1 MKRSFILL
9 FIIALTIS
17 QGKAQIV
24 TDGTGAHYT
33 LSDFT
38 ASHPEAVVCTAPGV
52 YHLYEDFTLTAPDT
66 LQLEDTLQAIIF
78 HNGLTFNLQ
87 GTLLCD
93 ERNDLLTVAA
103 ELDSL
108 TAPAYEWR
116 FEEGSY
122 GTVRSIAFENGKSL
136 FLTGCEV
143 TLRNCEFSGFT
154 ESVIRMMQCNPVIEE
169 CYFHDNH
176 AAAIQ
181 SPANAECSPRIIN
194 NRLYNNVLDNTNN
207 PQINLGIGGTDTI
220 VIEGNRI
227 EGVASTMS
235 GGVAVSNLV
244 GATSPTRI
252 LLSDNDILH
261 NRYGYT
267 QTGTQL
273 DALIVDN
280 RIIDNNLETDPMNGG
295 SGISIYGYDTT
306 CYAKIRHNIIAGNLW
321 GVTAVYRYS
330 IDMGTNDDWG
340 RNVLYDNGNN
350 NELYAFAMSQ
360 YSTLDVTA
368 IGNYWGAND
377 TAFAESVILHKAD
390 QSNLGRVEYQPIL
403 PLYPTVEGVSSIN
416 YYPTEYVEELD
427 CEIDSPYLIVST
439 GGCVFTVEPDIP
451 LEDLI
456 LHVPLGITYAPIEDI
471 LYPEDTVSPPFL
483 SLDRQ
488 ITYCVTTPHHDT
500 AIWYLEIYVYVSCK
514 ENADDFTL
522 YPNPVSGTHFTIRND
537 AGSPIDIE
545 VYDMSGKRIQH
556 HSSSD
561 IYTTI
566 NVNNWKKGVY
576 LIRIRDNKGITT
588 RKLVVQ

>member
-9 FIIALTIS
+9 FIIVLILIEGT
-17 QGKAQIV
+17 AQIV
-24 TDGTGAHYT
+24 TDGTGARYT

-38 ASHPEAVVCTAPGV
+38 ASHPEAIVSTAPGV

-66 LQLEDTLQAIIF
+66 LQLENTLQAVIF
-78 HNGLTFNLQ
+78 HNGLTFTVQ

-103 ELDSL
+103 ELDSA
-108 TAPAYEWR
+108 TASAYEWR
-116 FEEGSY
+116 FEEGSH
-122 GTVRSIAFENGKSL
+122 GTVRHIAFENGKSL

-143 TLRNCEFSGFT
+143 TVRNCEFSGFT
-154 ESVIRMMQCNPVIEE
+154 ESAIRMMQCNPVIED

-181 SPANAECSPRIIN
+181 SPANAESSPRIIN

-252 LLSDNDILH
+252 LLRGNDILH

-306 CYAKIRHNIIAGNLW
+306 CYAKLRHNLIAGNLW

-330 IDMGTNDDWG
+330 IDMGTANDWG

-390 QSNLGRVEYQPIL
+390 QSNLGRVEFEPIL
-403 PLYPTVEGVSSIN
+403 PLYPTVEGVSSIIHN
-416 YYPTEYVEELD
+416 GENTDIYVWDCGIDDLVIYTYVNDCDESAPLD
-427 CEIDSPYLIVST
+427 EIFLQ
-439 GGCVFTVEPDIP
+439 
-451 LEDLI
+451 
-456 LHVPLGITYAPIEDI
+456 VPLGVTYTPISDEI
-471 LYPEDTVSPPFL
+471 PNPVNCVIRE
-483 SLDRQ
+483 

-500 AIWYLEIYVYVSCK
+500 AIWSLQICVIFDSNK
-514 ENADDFTL
+514 ENPNTFTL
-522 YPNPVSGTHFTIRND
+522 YPNPVSSGQLNLQND
-537 AGSPIDIE
+537 AASPIDIE
-545 VYDMSGKRIQH
+545 VYDMSGKLIH
-556 HSSSD
+556 HNSSSD

-576 LIRIRDNKGITT
+576 LVRIRDHKGITT
-588 RKLVVQ
+588 RKVVVQ

>member
-1 MKRSFILL
+1 M
-9 FIIALTIS
+9 FIIVLILIEGT
-17 QGKAQIV
+17 AQIV
-24 TDGTGAHYT
+24 TDGTGARYT

-38 ASHPEAVVCTAPGV
+38 ASHPEAIVSTAPGV

-66 LQLEDTLQAIIF
+66 LQLENTLQAVIF
-78 HNGLTFNLQ
+78 HNGLTFTVQ

-103 ELDSL
+103 ELDSA
-108 TAPAYEWR
+108 TASAYEWR
-116 FEEGSY
+116 FEEGSH
-122 GTVRSIAFENGKSL
+122 GTVRHIAFENGKSL

-143 TLRNCEFSGFT
+143 TVRNCEFSGFT
-154 ESVIRMMQCNPVIEE
+154 ESAIRMMQCNPVIED

-181 SPANAECSPRIIN
+181 SPANAESSPRIIN

-252 LLSDNDILH
+252 LLRGNDILH

-306 CYAKIRHNIIAGNLW
+306 CYAKLRHNLIAGNLW

-330 IDMGTNDDWG
+330 IDMGTANDWG

-390 QSNLGRVEYQPIL
+390 QSNLGRVEFEPIL
-403 PLYPTVEGVSSIN
+403 PLYPTVEGVSSIIHN
-416 YYPTEYVEELD
+416 GENTDIYVWDCGIDDLVIYTYVNDCDESAPLD
-427 CEIDSPYLIVST
+427 EIFLQ
-439 GGCVFTVEPDIP
+439 
-451 LEDLI
+451 
-456 LHVPLGITYAPIEDI
+456 VPLGVTYTPISDEI
-471 LYPEDTVSPPFL
+471 PNPVNCVIRE
-483 SLDRQ
+483 

-500 AIWYLEIYVYVSCK
+500 AIWSLQICVIFDSNK
-514 ENADDFTL
+514 ENPNTFTL
-522 YPNPVSGTHFTIRND
+522 YPNPVSSGQLNLQND
-537 AGSPIDIE
+537 AASPIDIE
-545 VYDMSGKRIQH
+545 VYDMSGKLIH
-556 HSSSD
+556 HNSSSD

-576 LIRIRDNKGITT
+576 LVRIRDHKGITT
-588 RKLVVQ
+588 RKVVVQ

>member
-9 FIIALTIS
+9 FIIALTIL

-24 TDGTGAHYT
+24 TNGTGAHYT

-38 ASHPEAVVCTAPGV
+38 ASHPEAVVCTASGV

-78 HNGLTFNLQ
+78 HNGLTFTLQ

-116 FEEGSY
+116 FEEGSH
-122 GTVRSIAFENGKSL
+122 GTVHSIAFENGKSL

-154 ESVIRMMQCNPVIEE
+154 ESAIRMMQCNPVIED

-181 SPANAECSPRIIN
+181 SPANAGSSPRIIN

-252 LLSDNDILH
+252 LLHNNDILH

-306 CYAKIRHNIIAGNLW
+306 CYAKIRRNIIAGNLW
-321 GVTAVYRYS
+321 GVTAVYRYH
-330 IDMGTNDDWG
+330 IDMGTANDWG
-340 RNVLYDNGNN
+340 RNVLYDNANN
-350 NELYAFAMSQ
+350 DELYAFAMSQ

-368 IGNYWGAND
+368 IGNYWGNND
-377 TAFAESVILHKAD
+377 TAFAESVILHQHD

-403 PLYPTVEGVSSIN
+403 PLYPIVEGVSFIN
-416 YYPTEYVEELD
+416 YYPTEYIEELY
-427 CEIDSPYLIVST
+427 CEIDSPYLIVSAE
-439 GGCVFTVEPDIP
+439 GCILAVEPDIP

-456 LHVPLGITYAPIEDI
+456 LRVPLGITYAPIADM
-471 LYPEDTVSPPFL
+471 LLPDDTVSPPFL
-483 SLDRQ
+483 SLLRQ

-514 ENADDFTL
+514 ENANDITL
-522 YPNPVSGTHFTIRND
+522 YPNPVNGTNFTIRND
-537 AGSPIDIE
+537 AGSPMDIE
-545 VYDMSGKRIQH
+545 VYDMSGKRMSQW
-556 HSSSD
+556 HSQDTLTS
-561 IYTTI
+561 I
-566 NVNNWKKGVY
+566 NVLNWRRGVY
-576 LIRIRDNKGITT
+576 VVKIKEGQNVYTK
-588 RKLVVQ
+588 KVVVQ

>member
-9 FIIALTIS
+9 FIIALTIL

-38 ASHPEAVVCTAPGV
+38 ASHPEAVVCTASGV

-78 HNGLTFNLQ
+78 HNGLTFTLQ

-116 FEEGSY
+116 FEEGSH
-122 GTVRSIAFENGKSL
+122 GTVHSIAFENGKSL

-154 ESVIRMMQCNPVIEE
+154 ESAIRMMQCNPVIED

-181 SPANAECSPRIIN
+181 SPANAGSSPRIIN

-235 GGVAVSNLV
+235 GGVAVSNLM

-252 LLSDNDILH
+252 LLRDNDILH

-280 RIIDNNLETDPMNGG
+280 RIIDNNLETNPMNGG

-306 CYAKIRHNIIAGNLW
+306 CYAKIRRNIIASNLW
-321 GVTAVYRYS
+321 GVTAVYRYR

-340 RNVLYDNGNN
+340 RNVLYDNANN
-350 NELYAFAMSQ
+350 DELYAFAMSQ

-368 IGNYWGAND
+368 IGNYWGNND
-377 TAFAESVILHKAD
+377 TAFAESVILHQHD
-390 QSNLGRVEYQPIL
+390 QSNLGRVEFEPIM
-403 PLYPTVEGVSSIN
+403 PLYPTVEGVSSID
-416 YYPTEYVEELD
+416 YYWGNPDLIYNWN
-427 CEIDSPYLIVST
+427 CEIDSPYIYTESHD
-439 GGCVFTVEPDIP
+439 CDPNAP
-451 LEDLI
+451 LNNIYLQ
-456 LHVPLGITYAPIEDI
+456 VPLGVTYTPLYEDPNFYDSTLVI
-471 LYPEDTVSPPFL
+471 PVSRL
-483 SLDRQ
+483 
-488 ITYCVTTPHHDT
+488 IAYCVTTPHHDT
-500 AIWYLEIYVYVSCK
+500 AIWYLGIWWHLSCK
-514 ENADDFTL
+514 ENPNTFIL
-522 YPNPVSGTHFTIRND
+522 YPNPVSNGQFNLQND
-537 AGSPIDIE
+537 AASPIDVEI
-545 VYDMSGKRIQH
+545 YDMSGKQVYRG
-556 HSSSD
+556 HSQD
-561 IYTTI
+561 QYTSI
-566 NVNNWKKGVY
+566 NVSNWKRGVY
-576 LIRIRDNKGITT
+576 MVRIKEGQNIHT
-588 RKLVVQ
+588 RKVVVQ

>member
-9 FIIALTIS
+9 FIIVLILIEGT
-17 QGKAQIV
+17 AQIV
-24 TDGTGAHYT
+24 TDGTGARYT

-38 ASHPEAVVCTAPGV
+38 ASHPEAIVSTAPGV

-66 LQLEDTLQAIIF
+66 LQLENTLQAVIF
-78 HNGLTFNLQ
+78 HNGLTFTLQ
-87 GTLLCD
+87 GTLLCN

-103 ELDSL
+103 ELDSA
-108 TAPAYEWR
+108 TASAYEWR
-116 FEEGSY
+116 FEEGSH
-122 GTVRSIAFENGKSL
+122 GTVRHIAFENGKSL
-136 FLTGCEV
+136 FLSGCEV
-143 TLRNCEFSGFT
+143 TLRNCKFSGFT
-154 ESVIRMMQCNPVIEE
+154 ESAIRMMQCNPVIED

-220 VIEGNRI
+220 VIEGNHI

-252 LLSDNDILH
+252 LLRDNDILH

-306 CYAKIRHNIIAGNLW
+306 CYAKLRRNLIAGNLW
-321 GVTAVYRYS
+321 GVTAVYRYR

-377 TAFAESVILHKAD
+377 TVFAESAILHKAD
-390 QSNLGRVEYQPIL
+390 QSNLGRVEFEPIL
-403 PLYPTVEGVSSIN
+403 PLYPTVEGVSSIIHN
-416 YYPTEYVEELD
+416 GENTDIYVWDCGIDDLVIYTYVNDCDESAPLD
-427 CEIDSPYLIVST
+427 EIFLQ
-439 GGCVFTVEPDIP
+439 
-451 LEDLI
+451 
-456 LHVPLGITYAPIEDI
+456 VPLGVTYTPISDEI
-471 LYPEDTVSPPFL
+471 PNPVNCVIRE
-483 SLDRQ
+483 

-500 AIWYLEIYVYVSCK
+500 AIWSLQICVIFDSNK
-514 ENADDFTL
+514 ENPNTFTL
-522 YPNPVSGTHFTIRND
+522 YPNPVSSGQLNLQND
-537 AGSPIDIE
+537 AASPIDIE
-545 VYDMSGKRIQH
+545 VYDMSGKRIHH

-566 NVNNWKKGVY
+566 NVNNWKRGVY

-588 RKLVVQ
+588 RKVVVQ